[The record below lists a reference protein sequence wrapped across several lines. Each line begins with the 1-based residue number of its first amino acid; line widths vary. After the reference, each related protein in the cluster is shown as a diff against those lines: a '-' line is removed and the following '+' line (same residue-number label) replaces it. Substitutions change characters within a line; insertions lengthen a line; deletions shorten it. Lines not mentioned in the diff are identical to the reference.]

1 MPWVYFSKNP
11 IEDEI
16 KNLSNIKQISN
27 IAPYYSLLLNDSD
40 EFLEYMKSNKD
51 TIIHEMVEYS
61 NYIYKI
67 SIKKDANVLK
77 ISSLKQVD
85 DFMTEY
91 GQEEEYGNL
100 IKWNKVSKDYDGVI
114 FTNVKKIK
122 ESIDKLMIDNFKINP
137 KINLE
142 IMEKYS
148 WYTGLI
154 FYSMAYILNPSKV
167 IFKYELIE
175 KIL

>member
-16 KNLSNIKQISN
+16 KYLSNIKQVSN
-27 IAPYYSLLLNDSD
+27 IAPYSLLLNDSD
-40 EFLEYMKSNKD
+40 EFLEYMKSSKN

-61 NYIYKI
+61 DYVYKI

-85 DFMTEY
+85 EFMTEY
-91 GQEEEYGNL
+91 GQEEEYGTL
-100 IKWNKVSKDYDGVI
+100 IKWNKVCQDYDGII

-137 KINLE
+137 EINFE
-142 IMEKYS
+142 IMENYS
-148 WYTGLI
+148 WYTTLP
-154 FYSMAYILNPSKV
+154 YSTAYILNPSKV
-167 IFKYELIE
+167 ISKYELIE
-175 KIL
+175 KL